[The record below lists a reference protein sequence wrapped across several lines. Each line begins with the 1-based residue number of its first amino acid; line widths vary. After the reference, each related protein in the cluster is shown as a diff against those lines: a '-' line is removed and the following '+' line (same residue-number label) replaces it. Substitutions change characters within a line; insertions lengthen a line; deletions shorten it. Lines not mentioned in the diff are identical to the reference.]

1 MRTIII
7 GDIHG
12 CSGALRLIL
21 AKLSP
26 DPDTDRLILLGDLFD
41 RGPDS
46 WGVYY
51 FVRELAEKYGSRFVL
66 LRGNHEDYLLR
77 TKMSFGDRLVWER
90 VGRRDTVR
98 SFKKHGEKMESAA
111 PWLKEHVSDYY
122 RDEEG
127 RFQCVHAGLK
137 IDPIELND
145 AYTMFHDHSVVQQ
158 NRYAGPLTIV
168 GHIALENP
176 AWFMGDAKTVR
187 QIKENMW
194 HDLPQTGILCID
206 AGCGKGGRLVG
217 MMIEDNRYMLFS
229 AGEDG

>member
-1 MRTIII
+1 MKTFII

-26 DPDTDRLILLGDLFD
+26 DPETDRLILLGDLFD

-51 FVRELAEKYGSRFVL
+51 FVRELADKYGGRFTL

-98 SFKKHGEKMESAA
+98 SFKKHGEKMESTV
-111 PWLKEHVSDYY
+111 PWLQEHVVNFY
-122 RDEEG
+122 RDEQG

-137 IDPIELND
+137 IVKAPDKDP
-145 AYTMFHDHSVVQQ
+145 SVMHPDLGARSPHRVAHLAHQGADKVRPVQ
-158 NRYAGPLTIV
+158 A
-168 GHIALENP
+168 
-176 AWFMGDAKTVR
+176 F
-187 QIKENMW
+187 
-194 HDLPQTGILCID
+194 
-206 AGCGKGGRLVG
+206 
-217 MMIEDNRYMLFS
+217 
-229 AGEDG
+229 